1 MFDYQAGEKY
11 RMTLIMVGLAG
22 LLAGIFFTVLLVPS
36 PEPVRRRPI
45 PAYMRDPD
53 VTGRAAAM
61 SPDGPGVAQAM
72 TQPAAPVPVA
82 DPIVARTLIEQWL
95 PLAWD
100 LSSGTA
106 KQSQEKAIAYM
117 TPECAEA
124 YRRNIWT
131 ADLARQID
139 EAGIKSSFTTQRVE
153 AGELQADGSV
163 VIFVEGVQV
172 LSVEGRNSSSRPVKL
187 EYLIRR
193 TPEGLRVAGIS
204 EGGKTM

>member
-1 MFDYQAGEKY
+1 
-11 RMTLIMVGLAG
+11 MTLIMVGLAG
-22 LLAGIFFTVLLVPS
+22 LLAGIFFTVLLMPS
-36 PEPVRRRPI
+36 PEPVRRRPV

-53 VTGRAAAM
+53 VTGRVAAM
-61 SPDGPGVAQAM
+61 PPGPGAAEAM
-72 TQPAAPVPVA
+72 TPPAAPVAVA
-82 DPIVARTLIEQWL
+82 NPGVARTLIEQWL

-117 TPECAEA
+117 TPECADA

-172 LSVEGRNSSSRPVKL
+172 LSVEGRGSSSRPVKL
-187 EYLIRR
+187 EYLIRQ
-193 TPEGLRVAGIS
+193 TPEGLRIAGIS

>member
-1 MFDYQAGEKY
+1 
-11 RMTLIMVGLAG
+11 MTLIMVGLVG
-22 LLAGIFFTVLLVPS
+22 LLAGIFFTVLLMPS

-53 VTGRAAAM
+53 VTGRVAAM
-61 SPDGPGVAQAM
+61 PPDGPGAAQAM
-72 TQPAAPVPVA
+72 THPAYPVA
-82 DPIVARTLIEQWL
+82 AADPLVARTLIEQWL

-131 ADLARQID
+131 TDLAKQID

-163 VIFVEGVQV
+163 VIFVDGVQV
-172 LSVEGRNSSSRPVKL
+172 LSVEGRGSSSRPVKL
-187 EYLIRR
+187 EYLIRQ
-193 TPEGLRVAGIS
+193 TPEGLRIAGIS